1 MNRILVPALCA
12 FLLAA
17 PALAKKVEGVE
28 LPDTVTAEGKSL
40 KLNGAGVRSKFWI
53 NVYIAALYLETP
65 TKNPAEIISTDQV
78 KRVQLEM
85 LRDLTKQQVADAV
98 KEGFEKNAKAEL
110 PKLQDRLNKFMGE
123 LKDFKKGEKMVVTY
137 VPGKGTL
144 LSGAGE
150 NFVIEGKDFADAL
163 FSVWLGRFPVDDN
176 LKKGLSGA

>member
-12 FLLAA
+12 FLFAA
-17 PALAKKVEGVE
+17 PALAKKIENVEVPE
-28 LPDTVTAEGKSL
+28 TETFDGKQL

-53 NVYIAALYLETP
+53 NVYVAALYLET
-65 TKNPAEIISTDQV
+65 TSKNPNEIVSSDQV

-85 LRDLTKQQVADAV
+85 LRDLSKQQVADAV

-110 PKLQDRLNKFMGE
+110 PNLQERLNKFMAE

-137 VPGKGTL
+137 VPGKGTF

-150 NFVIEGKDFADAL
+150 KFVIEGKDFADAL